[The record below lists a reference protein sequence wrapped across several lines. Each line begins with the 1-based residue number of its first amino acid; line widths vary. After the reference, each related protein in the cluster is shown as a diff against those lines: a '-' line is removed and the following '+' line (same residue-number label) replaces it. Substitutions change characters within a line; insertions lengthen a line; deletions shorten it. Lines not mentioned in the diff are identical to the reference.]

1 MVTGR
6 KNGRLRQRERE
17 RQGDRAHRLEQSN
30 RTILFADGMIKH
42 VENPKESTE
51 KKLLDIINSNVSI
64 LNPKM
69 LGQFMKSNY
78 I

>member
-6 KNGRLRQRERE
+6 ENGRLRQRERE
-17 RQGDRAHRLEQSN
+17 RQGDRARRLEQSN
-30 RTILFADGMIKH
+30 RTILFEDGMIKH